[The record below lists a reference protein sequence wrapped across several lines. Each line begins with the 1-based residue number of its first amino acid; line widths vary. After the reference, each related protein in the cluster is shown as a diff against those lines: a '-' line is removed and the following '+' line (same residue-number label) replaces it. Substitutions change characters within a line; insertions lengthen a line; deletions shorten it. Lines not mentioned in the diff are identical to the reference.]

1 MSSIALA
8 LVAISVV
15 AHVAWNFLGK
25 RGHPSAGFFLVA
37 NTFGS
42 LCLLPFLWWHAD
54 LISHIGGRVWLILA
68 ATGIF
73 QALYFAS
80 LAGAYRAGDLSIA
93 YPIARSFPA
102 VFVALSAILVGTTDQ
117 LTVQCLVGIGLVV
130 LGGLLIPLERF
141 GGLTIRHYLNP
152 CCGFALLAATATAG
166 YSRLDSQALGILRG
180 LPEFGAISAALV
192 YAPLEGLCASIFL
205 AAYVLLSR
213 SERKSWR
220 STMHGHRRSAPV
232 LAGVIMYFS
241 YTLVLVA
248 MSFVSEVS
256 YLVAFRQL
264 SVPLTAGV
272 GVVLLKESASLPK
285 VLGVGLC
292 CLGLVLVATG

>member
-42 LCLLPFLWWHAD
+42 LCLLPFLWWHAH
-54 LISHIGGRVWLILA
+54 LISHIGGRVWLILL

-80 LAGAYRAGDLSIA
+80 LAGAYRTGDLSIA

-102 VFVALSAILVGTTDQ
+102 VFVALSAALVGTTHR

-130 LGGLLIPLERF
+130 IGGLLIPLERF

-152 CCGFALLAATATAG
+152 CCGFALLAAVATAG

-205 AAYVLLSR
+205 AVYVLLSR
-213 SERKSWR
+213 RERR
-220 STMHGHRRSAPV
+220 FFSAMQSHSPA
-232 LAGVIMYFS
+232 LFAGLIMYFS

-264 SVPLTAGV
+264 SVPLGALV
-272 GVVLLKESASLPK
+272 GVVLLDESGSVPK
-285 VLGVGLC
+285 FLGVGLSFA
-292 CLGLVLVATG
+292 GLVLVATD